1 MYKVILIHYHH
12 TYLLFFFF
20 SSKDP
25 RLRCVKQKSIDFLT
39 NVSIIS
45 EIARSILDQHS
56 QFLIQLIQG
65 IRDGHLI
72 EEKIPSLS
80 LLLRLSKVIIEK
92 NLLNSYQHLIDMQ
105 LIDILIDI
113 FQNEQY
119 KSNDYMI
126 YFIKFESFALQCLHM
141 ILQSVEHVDMW
152 SESMYLWITVSDMG
166 HYFRDPTRTDPTRDL
181 G

>member
-1 MYKVILIHYHH
+1 MMYKVILIHYHYI
-12 TYLLFFFF
+12 YLLFSSSSS

-39 NVSIIS
+39 NISIIS

-141 ILQSVEHVDMW
+141 ILQCVEHVDMW
-152 SESMYLWITVSDMG
+152 SESMYLSVSDTG
-166 HYFRDPTRTDPTRDL
+166 RVGSTNTDRFRIL
-181 G
+181 Y